1 MENVLNKT
9 KNYFRCI
16 GTLYEKGL
24 ERKAIKVKQFDADRN
39 LIGEVDGELISG
51 KIAVRTTNGIITFG
65 AYYST
70 PNSYPDKEGKYTEG
84 KQWAMAQKM
93 MGWVPEINKAEEEK
107 GQEPTEVNLE
117 GTVAIYDKVTD
128 GRLYSNLSWKIQ
140 KAERNTADGNG
151 CSLNATCYISK
162 IVPEVRNE
170 DETGRLLVTLYAA
183 DNRGRC
189 YPIDAIVEADMAD
202 AFTDAY
208 ETEQTV
214 NFDFDR
220 IMRHVGSK
228 STTKKAFGK
237 ASSVTV
243 NSGFD
248 VEELIITGADEPI
261 EEPDEVTTEDEN
273 GNEVEVKT
281 EWINPKTMKKAIK
294 ARAQMLEE
302 LKDKPADTKKP
313 TSFKEKK
320 AAMSKPKTKPSEDFV
335 DELLD
340 DDMPF

>member
-1 MENVLNKT
+1 MENILNKT

-16 GTLYEKGL
+16 GTLYEKAL

-39 LIGEVDGELISG
+39 LVGEVDGEAITG
-51 KIAVRTTNGIITFG
+51 KIAVRTTNGIMTFG
-65 AYYST
+65 VYYST
-70 PNSYPDKEGKYTEG
+70 PNSYPDKDGKYVEG
-84 KQWAMAQKM
+84 RQWGMAKKM
-93 MGWVPEINKAEEEK
+93 MEWVPEIGNNGET
-107 GQEPTEVNLE
+107 PTEINLE
-117 GTVAIYDKVTD
+117 GTVDINDYNKDGKV
-128 GRLYSNLSWKIQ
+128 YSNLRWRISR
-140 KAERNTADGNG
+140 AEHNTTDSNG
-151 CSLNATCYISK
+151 CSLNATCYIYK
-162 IVPEVRNE
+162 IMPEVRND

-261 EEPDEVTTEDEN
+261 EEPDELTTEDEN